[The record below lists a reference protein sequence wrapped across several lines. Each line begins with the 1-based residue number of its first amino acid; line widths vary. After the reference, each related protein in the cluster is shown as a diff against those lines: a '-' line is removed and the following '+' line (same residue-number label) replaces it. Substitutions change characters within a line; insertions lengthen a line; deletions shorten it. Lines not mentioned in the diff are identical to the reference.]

1 MPGTVCELNTSLDSD
16 GPGRGGRPTDEE
28 LAMANVWSKLGEMI
42 IPRFPGGAANGA
54 LMRQRVQGEWTAEGG
69 PSEKCTAQV
78 AGVQ

>member
-1 MPGTVCELNTSLDSD
+1 
-16 GPGRGGRPTDEE
+16 
-28 LAMANVWSKLGEMI
+28 MANVWSKLGELI